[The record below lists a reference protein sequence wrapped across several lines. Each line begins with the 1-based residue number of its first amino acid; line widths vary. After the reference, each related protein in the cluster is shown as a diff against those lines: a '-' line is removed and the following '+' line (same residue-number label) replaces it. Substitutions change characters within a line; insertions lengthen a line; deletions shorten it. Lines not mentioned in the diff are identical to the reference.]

1 LFISKFIT
9 YVIFNIKT
17 IEPDLT
23 GNHVIIINQK
33 DSRINKTVTY
43 LLTENKYFCIKNIIQ
58 FPPKR

>member
-1 LFISKFIT
+1 
-9 YVIFNIKT
+9 
-17 IEPDLT
+17 LT